1 MLKNEEARAPGAEA
15 MEAMMLVRRM
25 CTDAAGDSRFDPYQ
39 VPLELHD
46 HVPPAAP
53 FFTAHPTE
61 ATSYILFRQPSGW
74 VGNTTPS
81 DTELS
86 IGCLF
91 VREVAVH

>member
-61 ATSYILFRQPSGW
+61 ATSYPLLTALGMGRC
-74 VGNTTPS
+74 TPS

-86 IGCLF
+86 IGYLL
-91 VREVAVH
+91 VRETAVHW